1 MSNLHF
7 TKRQLFILCFCILN
21 IFVLSCKNVDIDPKQ
36 QNNESRI
43 ANTKQWFEKKVLN
56 VAAAR
61 KNGGFAL
68 DDVEIDWNNVK
79 INEAKSGKDYFMIP
93 LKHQQFIDVSSGHE
107 VKTPPMK
114 LIIREDEKGEKVAY
128 ILQVIPDDDSD
139 EAKKKPFSGT
149 VRMTTW
155 KGTLVKGWKIKN
167 GKVINRF
174 TSKNTLNI
182 IKNGRTAY
190 GEIPDCVEDTYTD
203 YVFECFF
210 SAVVT
215 CPIPRPPFQE
225 IKVYGS
231 YFYSYDKNGC
241 TSPPSM
247 YFGGC
252 SSPEWDLVEENDY
265 SLSYIV
271 TTCDGINIDEW
282 AGYGSFEEY
291 ACEMYGTYC
300 DEPSYEPSCGYGFI
314 KDAYGNCVYC
324 PNGGRCGDNT
334 GTTNETSISQ
344 LYIPGQD
351 HEAINIQK
359 YINCFGVI
367 DNSST
372 YKLTIYVDE
381 PVAGS
386 GKTVSEIFNVGHTY
400 IGLEKI
406 TSGNVVRQVVGF
418 YPNNITTNYVQ
429 SHLAD
434 NGGDHFTVSASYTL
448 SPSQFSQAINGAIY
462 QGSQLYNISEYNCT
476 NAATYICSAA
486 GITIPQNETSFPFAL
501 GDGQAPGQL
510 GYDLRLQTGN
520 HINKNGGN
528 APLSSGPCN

>member
-7 TKRQLFILCFCILN
+7 TKRHLFILFVFILN

-43 ANTKQWFEKKVLN
+43 ASTKQWFEKKVLN
-56 VAAAR
+56 VPAAR

-68 DDVEIDWNNVK
+68 DDVEIDWENVK

-93 LKHQQFIDVSSGHE
+93 LKHHLFIDVSSGHE

-128 ILQVIPDDDSD
+128 VLQVIPDDDLE

-155 KGTLVKGWKIKN
+155 KGALVKGWKIKN
-167 GKVINRF
+167 GKVTKRF

-190 GEIPDCVEDTYTD
+190 GEIPDCIEETYTD

-215 CPIPRPPFQE
+215 CPISRPPFQE

-231 YFYSYDKNGC
+231 YFYNYDKNGC

-247 YFGGC
+247 YFSGC

-265 SLSYIV
+265 SLSYII
-271 TTCDGINIDEW
+271 TTCDGINSDEW
-282 AGYGSFEEY
+282 AGYESFEEY
-291 ACEMYGTYC
+291 SCEMYGTYC
-300 DEPSYEPSCGYGFI
+300 NLPPYEPSCGYGFI
-314 KDAYGNCVYC
+314 KDAYGNCIYC

-334 GTTNETSISQ
+334 TPEVDVDIINNVTNPCLSSVVNTFLQNPHGINNLIQNIFSCNDDVNLKFANDNLVGLEGKTTVEHANPERTIFDVLITIDNKQ
-344 LYIPGQD
+344 ALYSKEYIASTVI
-351 HEAINIQK
+351 HEALHAYMNYTGKPINGDRQHLAMGEQ
-359 YINCFGVI
+359 YLNLM
-367 DNSST
+367 SSYLQVNYGMT
-372 YKLTIYVDE
+372 KKNADVL
-381 PVAGS
+381 ALG
-386 GKTVSEIFNVGHTY
+386 
-400 IGLEKI
+400 GLENYTWFNEVRDKNNI
-406 TSGNVVRQVVGF
+406 SDNEYWTIKGNYKDNTNKTSG
-418 YPNNITTNYVQ
+418 
-429 SHLAD
+429 
-434 NGGDHFTVSASYTL
+434 
-448 SPSQFSQAINGAIY
+448 
-462 QGSQLYNISEYNCT
+462 
-476 NAATYICSAA
+476 TYC
-486 GITIPQNETSFPFAL
+486 Q
-501 GDGQAPGQL
+501 
-510 GYDLRLQTGN
+510 
-520 HINKNGGN
+520 
-528 APLSSGPCN
+528 

>member
-149 VRMTTW
+149 IRMTTW

-182 IKNGRTAY
+182 IKNGRIAY

-300 DEPSYEPSCGYGFI
+300 NEPSYEPSCGYGFI

-334 GTTNETSISQ
+334 GTTDENELTNKIEDNFTDPCFSNTLQDLRNNNWKTTATEILANFDASSSLNLIFENLNLGDAALDGDHHRLNANNYNVTLNNEALKGASKEYIAVTMMHEIIHAQLSAQGKMGNLLNHIEMANSYINPMARALMFIYLLNETDAKALAWGGLHETTAWNQ
-344 LYIPGQD
+344 LT
-351 HEAINIQK
+351 E
-359 YINCFGVI
+359 
-367 DNSST
+367 
-372 YKLTIYVDE
+372 
-381 PVAGS
+381 
-386 GKTVSEIFNVGHTY
+386 SERT
-400 IGLEKI
+400 
-406 TSGNVVRQVVGF
+406 
-418 YPNNITTNYVQ
+418 NITLINSKYKN
-429 SHLAD
+429 L
-434 NGGDHFTVSASYTL
+434 NGTRQN
-448 SPSQFSQAINGAIY
+448 SPG
-462 QGSQLYNISEYNCT
+462 T
-476 NAATYICSAA
+476 
-486 GITIPQNETSFPFAL
+486 
-501 GDGQAPGQL
+501 
-510 GYDLRLQTGN
+510 
-520 HINKNGGN
+520 H
-528 APLSSGPCN
+528 CN